1 MVLQNP
7 QTIKN
12 FQKSQRLSK
21 ESGKVDVQ
29 DFSNSLMK
37 NEKKFI
43 DGVIV
48 SVLDGT
54 LLTGLF
60 YQNNVES
67 QHFVEKVNQC
77 FQKRS
82 VKEVIESFQ
91 QLSQRQKKEE
101 IRAMYGAGSYSLATT
116 YKSLQ
121 VDSTH

>member
-1 MVLQNP
+1 
-7 QTIKN
+7 
-12 FQKSQRLSK
+12 
-21 ESGKVDVQ
+21 
-29 DFSNSLMK
+29 MK

-77 FQKRS
+77 FQKRP

-91 QLSQRQKKEE
+91 QLSER
-101 IRAMYGAGSYSLATT
+101 RNSSYIWCW
-116 YKSLQ
+116 
-121 VDSTH
+121 